1 METACF
7 ETKLGWITVKKNR
20 GNVYSLS
27 FGKTNKT
34 IDLINIKNHSIHY
47 IRLHYTISFTISAL
61 FRSEQ
66 KSQQIS
72 RCRFKSIS
80 RYDPCPDDVVIVY
93 ISTSI

>member
-1 METACF
+1 M
-7 ETKLGWITVKKNR
+7 
-20 GNVYSLS
+20 
-27 FGKTNKT
+27 
-34 IDLINIKNHSIHY
+34 
-47 IRLHYTISFTISAL
+47 SFTISAL

-93 ISTSI
+93 ISTLICLYILYIIPVFCKYSTNLLYAG

>member
-1 METACF
+1 M
-7 ETKLGWITVKKNR
+7 
-20 GNVYSLS
+20 
-27 FGKTNKT
+27 
-34 IDLINIKNHSIHY
+34 
-47 IRLHYTISFTISAL
+47 SFTISAL

-93 ISTSI
+93 IST

>member
-1 METACF
+1 M
-7 ETKLGWITVKKNR
+7 
-20 GNVYSLS
+20 
-27 FGKTNKT
+27 
-34 IDLINIKNHSIHY
+34 
-47 IRLHYTISFTISAL
+47 SFTISAL

-93 ISTSI
+93 ISTLICLYILYTLPVFVNIQLTYCTQDSFLNNKRNVAFYCYLLNNVHGGNLKSK